1 MNLGYH
7 SKYLIVHIGDGVV
20 GMLDSND
27 ILSVLSNPDNG
38 EYANYTYF
46 TTCLDPKR
54 VRLYGGYIKDL
65 NGLVLMSDGVE
76 ESLYHYK
83 TKSLVPVTKDII
95 KLLDDYSSSEVSS
108 ILEDNLKNVFA
119 LKSSDDLSIAILR
132 HHKNTIKEI

>member
-1 MNLGYH
+1 
-7 SKYLIVHIGDGVV
+7 
-20 GMLDSND
+20 
-27 ILSVLSNPDNG
+27 
-38 EYANYTYF
+38 
-46 TTCLDPKR
+46 
-54 VRLYGGYIKDL
+54 
-65 NGLVLMSDGVE
+65 MSDGVE